1 MSPETRSPSS
11 SAESVS
17 SEHSE
22 ARAVVN
28 RDMEV
33 PFLAAMRKALLAL
46 RDLIEYRESQQEMAM
61 ADAEVYY
68 PLGYNYEQ
76 WLRLVIVFREFSNS
90 RMPRAYRGG
99 QGALAQ

>member
-33 PFLAAMRKALLAL
+33 PFLAAMRTALLAL

-68 PLGYNYEQ
+68 PLGYNDEQ
-76 WLRLVIVFREFSNS
+76 WLRLVTVFREFSNS

-99 QGALAQ
+99 QGALAH